1 MSYISLFHHY
11 NGEMIKIVNEKK
23 MPVFYGEVLQAWMF
37 IRSHVHGKSS
47 SVKENTSEEILWYN
61 QNITFHRYWYDAAIT
76 FLKDVVK
83 NKCLLS
89 VENVSSKIT
98 SKKG

>member
-1 MSYISLFHHY
+1 M
-11 NGEMIKIVNEKK
+11 NEKK
-23 MPVFYGEVLQAWMF
+23 IPVFYGEVLYAWMF

-47 SVKENTSEEILWYN
+47 SVKENTSEEMLWYN
-61 QNITFHRYWYDAAIT
+61 QNITLNRRPLFYGYWYDAGIT

-89 VENVSSKIT
+89 VENIFK
-98 SKKG
+98 